1 VTAWDVDHKRRPRS
15 PTVAEQI
22 ENGLA
27 LAGMLAVLALAIA
40 GLAVALTLI

>member
-1 VTAWDVDHKRRPRS
+1 MTAWNVDHKRRPRG

-27 LAGMLAVLALAIA
+27 LAGMLVCFLLILCGVAI
-40 GLAVALTLI
+40 GLWEF

>member
-1 VTAWDVDHKRRPRS
+1 MTAWDVDHKRRPRG

-22 ENGLA
+22 ENGMA
-27 LAGMLAVLALAIA
+27 LAGLLAMLTLAIA